1 MPTYIAFLR
10 AVNVAS
16 RWVKMARVNTLLPE
30 HGYAEVATHI
40 QSGNLRVTT
49 PTRSAAK
56 VASHLRTVLSE
67 EFGFD
72 IPAIVRTP
80 AQLRELVSTVEGMPA
95 ALPEA
100 RVYIAFLEASPS
112 ATARDQLDGW
122 DNPGERAVVVG
133 PNVVLWLTVPFH
145 KARLTNARIEAIAG
159 VATTRDLKVVRTL
172 AEKWGG

>member
-56 VASHLRTVLSE
+56 VAAHLRTVLSLV
-67 EFGFD
+67 FGFD

-80 AQLRELVSTVEGMPA
+80 AQLRELVGTIDGIPA
-95 ALPEA
+95 PLPDV
-100 RVYIAFLEASPS
+100 RVYIALLQADPS
-112 ATARDQLDGW
+112 AQARKILDNW
-122 DNPGERAVVVG
+122 DNPGERAAVVG
-133 PNVVLWLTVPFH
+133 PHVILWLTVPFH
-145 KARLTNARIEAIAG
+145 KARLTNARIESLAG

>member
-1 MPTYIAFLR
+1 MPTYVAFLR
-10 AVNVAS
+10 AVNVAP

-56 VASHLRTVLSE
+56 VAAHLRTVLSE

-72 IPAIVRTP
+72 IPTIVRTP
-80 AQLRELVSTVEGMPA
+80 AQLRELVATVEGMPSP
-95 ALPEA
+95 LPDA
-100 RVYIAFLEASPS
+100 RVYVAFLAEVPS
-112 ATARDQLDGW
+112 AMARDQLDAW
-122 DNPGERAVVVG
+122 ETAGERAAVVG
-133 PNVVLWLTVPFH
+133 PNVVLWLAVPFH
-145 KARLTNARIEAIAG
+145 KARLTNARIESIAG
-159 VATTRDLKVVRTL
+159 IATTRDLKVVRTL

>member
-10 AVNVAS
+10 AVNVAP

-72 IPAIVRTP
+72 IPTIVRTP
-80 AQLRELVSTVEGMPA
+80 AQLRELVCTVDGMPA
-95 ALPEA
+95 PLADA
-100 RVYIAFLEASPS
+100 RVYIAFLAAHPS
-112 ATARDQLDGW
+112 ATAREQLDGW
-122 DNPGERAVVVG
+122 DTAGERAAVVG
-133 PNVVLWLTVPFH
+133 PHVVIWLNVPFH
-145 KARLTNARIEAIAG
+145 KARLTNARIEKIAG
-159 VATTRDLKVVRTL
+159 IATTRDLKVVRTL
-172 AEKWGG
+172 ADRWGA